1 MSVEKWSDLLFPGGG
16 GRDSHVYGSVESVNP
31 DGSYE
36 VRLNAS
42 GVTARCAAC
51 CTASAGDRVLVVV
64 KADGKCAAIGRVGG
78 EAAGSGGG
86 GTYTA
91 GEGIVISGSVISA
104 EVTGEDVEAIPT
116 SWIEN
121 LS

>member
-1 MSVEKWSDLLFPGGG
+1 MSVEKWSDLLFSGAA
-16 GRDSHVYGSVESVNP
+16 GRDSHVYGSVESVNA

-78 EAAGSGGG
+78 EGGGSGGSG
-86 GTYTA
+86 AYVA
-91 GEGIVISGSVISA
+91 GEGITISGLVISA
-104 EVTGEDVEAIPT
+104 EVTDEDVEPIPS

-121 LS
+121 LD